1 MEQPYERLRQARKA
15 AGFSSASA
23 AARANGWN
31 EAAYRHHENGTRGY
45 GIDQAVAYGEA
56 FSVSPTWL
64 LTLGFSQNESWRLPI
79 GKFYLQ
85 ALHAQLTWKPGLEET
100 VNNAADFLGLRF
112 VLELHVTVNTV
123 DPVEGKDGYP
133 RFHFVDPSVVCVD
146 EERFA
151 NGYMFYMRAP
161 RSVAR
166 PSVSKGDLL
175 LIDSG
180 EGEIKARPEMWVIR
194 SFDEIVVGWAQRQE
208 ASTVFLPDTEGGSPL
223 KIDPQANIVGRVRWI
238 GHAA

>member
-15 AGFSSASA
+15 AGFASASA
-23 AARANGWN
+23 AARAHGWN

-64 LTLGFSQNESWRLPI
+64 LTLGFSQNDSWRLPI

-85 ALHAQLTWKPGLEET
+85 ALHAQLTWKPGVEET
-100 VNNAADFLGLRF
+100 VNNAADHLGLRF
-112 VLELHVTVNTV
+112 VLELDVTVNSV
-123 DPVEGKDGYP
+123 DPVEGVDGYP
-133 RFHFVDPSVVCVD
+133 RFHFVDPSVVGVD
-146 EERFA
+146 EDRFA
-151 NGYMFYMRAP
+151 SGYMFYMRAP

-166 PSVSKGDLL
+166 PSVTEGDLL
-175 LIDSG
+175 LVDSG
-180 EGEIKARPEMWVIR
+180 EGEIRSRPELWVIR
-194 SFDEIVVGWAQRQE
+194 SFDEILVGWAQRQE
-208 ASTVFLPDTEGGSPL
+208 STSVFLPDTEGMSAM

-238 GHAA
+238 SHAA